1 MVTLHKSLEGAV
13 NVYTM
18 DVRGTGRSTLLH
30 CESSES
36 PTTTTQYD
44 GDKIYLEVPECAK
57 KLHKKY
63 GNLASFSTTS
73 AAMDISSFIAKHTN
87 DADTIVY
94 GLGFGTMSV
103 QRLMQLNPPSVNG
116 YVLDST
122 VASSVT
128 PDKKSYGFQYD
139 AEFSDV
145 SDRFMKLCPQ
155 DRGCASHFNAT
166 SLSAT
171 LHRVLLE
178 FAINPNSTC
187 AKMVAEASN
196 IYPSAGLR
204 FTLGELLMDASARSM
219 IPPAVHRLNRC
230 DANDVDVLTTFFAAH
245 RTKKP
250 APGHSDSMDSYVQT
264 LVVVLS
270 EMWETPSPI
279 FTDLEA
285 RFETLSMSDSKT
297 ADLIPLY
304 CQYSKERSPACE
316 EVGVAQYEADSL
328 LYPHD
333 QYWADPAT
341 VPRHASVLLMHGR
354 LDPENHIKHA
364 RTLLETLNTS
374 KKELVT
380 FDYSPAVTVEAT
392 PFGDDGKNCG
402 MELLISYVANNA
414 NLRRVDKSCVRE
426 MPAFDM
432 KVSSE
437 LAATYFGTEDVY
449 DGVPNSVE
457 QNGRVKAAFR

>member
-1 MVTLHKSLEGAV
+1 MVTLHKSLDGAV

-30 CESSES
+30 CESGEN
-36 PTTTTQYD
+36 PTIKTQPD
-44 GDKIYLEVPECAK
+44 GDAIYLEVPACAQ

-94 GLGFGTMSV
+94 GVGFGTSAV
-103 QRLMQLNPPSVNG
+103 QRLMQLNPSSVNG
-116 YVLDST
+116 YVLDSS
-122 VASSVT
+122 VASSVV
-128 PDKKSYGFQYD
+128 PAKKSYYTQYD

-145 SDRFMKLCPQ
+145 GDRFMKLCAQ
-155 DRGCASHFNAT
+155 DRGCASHFKAT

-171 LHRVLLE
+171 LHNVLKK
-178 FAINPNSTC
+178 FDSNPNSTC
-187 AKMVAEASN
+187 AMMVAKASGED
-196 IYPSAGLR
+196 PSAGLR
-204 FTLGELLMDASARSM
+204 FTLGELLVDAGARSM
-219 IPPAVHRLNRC
+219 IPPVVHRLNRC
-230 DANDVDVLTTFFAAH
+230 DANDVDVLTTFFAAS
-245 RTKKP
+245 RTKNS
-250 APGHSDSMDSYVQT
+250 ALVESGSLNSYVHSL
-264 LVVVLS
+264 LVLLS
-270 EMWETPSPI
+270 EMWETPSPT
-279 FTDLEA
+279 FADLQA

-297 ADLIPLY
+297 ACMVPFY

-316 EVGVAQYEADSL
+316 EVGVAQYEADPL

-333 QYWADPAT
+333 QYWAKRAT
-341 VPRHASVLLMHGR
+341 VPSHASVLLMHGR
-354 LDPENHIKHA
+354 LDPVNHIKHA
-364 RTLLETLNTS
+364 RTMLETLNTS

-380 FDYSPAVTVEAT
+380 FDYSPAATVEAT

-414 NLRRVDKSCVRE
+414 NLRRVDKSCVGE

-437 LAATYFGTEDVY
+437 LAATYFGTEDTY
-449 DGVPNSVE
+449 DGVPISAE
-457 QNGRVKAAFR
+457 QNGRVKAAF